1 MAGIMASTRLTRAE
15 VEGETLRVHVLCW
28 ECQYRRLHGVSS
40 ERRVLS
46 HISGKVHNEV
56 GEDGATSSQFFDW
69 IHIDKG
75 RDAMASATRRSRL
88 LDTDARALRFGRC
101 RVATLSRVFG
111 EIHKQEGRRLPSMS
125 DDWDARVLVGQ
136 GRGSMM
142 FPSIVFTMFSESV
155 ARQHGPTYPYGCNL
169 CVLGGPHRGRTGT
182 KS

>member
-1 MAGIMASTRLTRAE
+1 MDEEGYNTSMSAQHVEDKMAGIMASTRLTRAE

-56 GEDGATSSQFFDW
+56 GEDGATSSQFLIGF
-69 IHIDKG
+69 IDKG

-88 LDTDARALRFGRC
+88 LDTDARALRFGWC
-101 RVATLSRVFG
+101 RVGTLSRVFG

-125 DDWDARVLVGQ
+125 DDWDAWVLVGQ
-136 GRGSMM
+136 GSRKS
-142 FPSIVFTMFSESV
+142 FPRRLRCF
-155 ARQHGPTYPYGCNL
+155 R
-169 CVLGGPHRGRTGT
+169 
-182 KS
+182 